1 MKLSLITLMLQSNA
15 YLNIGMK
22 NFEIAIGILNVV
34 YVLTLYYE
42 NILFYFIFLCW
53 HSFLKEIIYII
64 YNFLQKLSIIFL
76 IFFSYIEQLFDK

>member
-1 MKLSLITLMLQSNA
+1 MLMKLSLITLMLQSNA

-42 NILFYFIFLCW
+42 NILFYFIFLC
-53 HSFLKEIIYII
+53 
-64 YNFLQKLSIIFL
+64 
-76 IFFSYIEQLFDK
+76 